1 MTRPTAM
8 QLDRWIRQTV
18 GAVRLCGNRPQPEQR
33 SYCNAS
39 SAAPCDHCH
48 KPYGSVFRWKGR
60 QHEPNPVGLANYLG
74 CKIAR
79 RAREQGWTDVY
90 VRYTS
95 GGAENNEF
103 LWDVSVLRKQNC
115 GGLPLLTAPLLA
127 CEVQAVRGAK
137 AFGKMLS
144 KIVVAEAELRVF
156 LYVRS
161 NCKDPTPEDVI
172 TIVRRSESEAC
183 KKSRLL
189 IGRASYLDG
198 PNRRGNLCKP
208 SCAQSVRW
216 DWASDPPER

>member
-1 MTRPTAM
+1 MTRPTAI
-8 QLDRWIRQTV
+8 QIDRWIRRTV

-33 SYCNAS
+33 SYCNAN

-48 KPYGSVFRWKGR
+48 KPYGSVFRWKRR

-79 RAREQGWTDVY
+79 RAREQKWTDVY

-95 GGAENNEF
+95 GGPENNEL
-103 LWDVSVLRKQNC
+103 LWDVSVLRKRSCSELQ
-115 GGLPLLTAPLLA
+115 LFTAPLLA
-127 CEVQAVRGAK
+127 CEVQAERGAG

-144 KIVVAEAELRVF
+144 KIILAHAELRAF

-161 NCKDPTPEDVI
+161 DSNDMTPRDVI
-172 TIVRRSESEAC
+172 KIVRRFESKAC
-183 KKSRLL
+183 KKTRLL

-198 PNRRGNLCKP
+198 PNRRANPCEP
-208 SCAQSVRW
+208 SCARSVRW